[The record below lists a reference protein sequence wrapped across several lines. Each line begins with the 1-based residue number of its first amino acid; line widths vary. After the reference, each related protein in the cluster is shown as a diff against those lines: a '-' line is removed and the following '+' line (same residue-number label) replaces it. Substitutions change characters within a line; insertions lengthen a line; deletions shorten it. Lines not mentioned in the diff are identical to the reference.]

1 MELTPVKSSTVA
13 KVGYNAETSELH
25 VEFSSGAQYQY
36 AAVEKGVYES
46 MLSAESVGKFLNS
59 NIKEKYEFQKI

>member
-13 KVGYNAETSELH
+13 KVGYNSETSELH
-25 VEFSSGAQYQY
+25 VEFSSGAQYKY
-36 AAVEKGVYES
+36 EAVEEGVYES
-46 MLSAESVGKFLNS
+46 MLSAESIGKFLNS

>member
-13 KVGYNAETSELH
+13 KVGYNPETSELL
-25 VEFSSGAQYQY
+25 VEFSSGAQYRY
-36 AAVEKGVYES
+36 EAVEPEVYS
-46 MLSAESVGKFLNS
+46 ALLGAESVGKFLNS

>member
-25 VEFSSGAQYQY
+25 VEFSSGAQYRY
-36 AAVEKGVYES
+36 VAVEKGVYES